1 MVWYHPKY
9 YAELRKKAR
18 EEKASSGER
27 QAVDLKINLERVRK
41 QYTSSE
47 HQAYTSSKQQAT
59 SGELQATQASSGKP
73 QALSSK
79 RQASSRKRQ
88 APG

>member
-18 EEKASSGER
+18 EEKASSDKQ

-47 HQAYTSSKQQAT
+47 HQAYTSHKQQAT

-73 QALSSK
+73 QAPSSK

-88 APG
+88 DPE

>member
-27 QAVDLKINLERVRK
+27 QAVDLKINLKRVRK

-47 HQAYTSSKQQAT
+47 HQAYTSSEQQAA
-59 SGELQATQASSGKP
+59 SFKRQATRASSGKQ
-73 QALSSK
+73 QAPSSK
-79 RQASSRKRQ
+79 HQASSRKQQ
-88 APG
+88 ASE